1 MGLLGLLSSGYVI
14 KSISSIAEATED
26 HNSVSNNFDSD
37 NELTNMGKDN
47 INNGTSTLKESQY
60 KDKISEPGQENI
72 FTKNAKNLTDGR
84 SDKELLAEKNAKA
97 AIMARN
103 MSHNLGSHV
112 LSYTQRDIEGYLDE
126 DKEVSS
132 SYMRG
137 LRHLLKYLQERQDFI
152 ATVATARVP
161 YFLPLAFKE
170 TVFDFINPDYKAHR
184 HPTLPMV
191 DNILLNHIARS
202 ESYVHYTPGEK
213 IVGHQVLVSMYNRV
227 ERKIVRGDENQES
240 LDFIREKNYMFP
252 SGVVGRHAIM
262 SIIEN
267 LIRNAAKHEK
277 VDGDLEILMELCSH
291 KDLIRNEEPIIV
303 DSSIRNMYKQ
313 SVDGTKLDY
322 LIFSYRAA
330 DPGKVFKTINTI
342 QMDGL
347 CEEYIDEYQNATG
360 TNKGIKEIR
369 VSASWLRG
377 EIDEEK
383 YKIWDNPDKKQE
395 NKIMREL
402 APLVYVQQYDLK
414 VEDNTDT
421 YIQFIIG
428 LRKAL
433 SISIIKEGFEDG
445 LVVKM
450 QELFGEECVVYN
462 TTEEYIND
470 SFSNSAEYTIVA
482 KEEIKNKIRPLS
494 YERII
499 VYPQEIEAR
508 NRVNVL
514 CALTESF
521 TRESNIGTKIWV
533 DESSPIETNIKIVSI
548 SEEQTYVESFG
559 EDPKKQYEYLYKKH
573 LDQKS
578 EWMTF
583 VSWLKKGKLCNL
595 QFVESLTGNNS
606 TDRLVRQSSHDT
618 LWFLRQ
624 IYAMKQKVAIIDERL
639 YDMVS
644 DIEHWQR
651 ALLLKLKGIYLFKID
666 ENSGTLYGFSSHDD
680 YTNHQCVELGSIDI
694 TNDTKICFN
703 DSTNLPK
710 FDYISI
716 HQGILDKL
724 YGVNK
729 NKERREITD
738 GIFESLS
745 CHHKSPIGNGFQ
757 EGLMIHSGRSK
768 PEYSNMP
775 QKLPFIQYSALSDA
789 LFDCK
794 YTLIDLLSYAKYE

>member
-1 MGLLGLLSSGYVI
+1 MGLLGLLSSGYAI
-14 KSISSIAEATED
+14 KSISSIAEANED

-47 INNGTSTLKESQY
+47 INNGTSTLKELQY

-84 SDKELLAEKNAKA
+84 SEKELLAEKNAKA

-112 LSYTQRDIEGYLDE
+112 LSYTQRDISDCIDE
-126 DKEVSS
+126 SKDFSS

-137 LRHLLKYLQERQDFI
+137 LQHLLKYLQERQDFI

-170 TVFDFINPDYKAHR
+170 TVFDFVNPDYKAKR

-191 DNILLNHIARS
+191 DNILLKHIARS
-202 ESYVHYTPGEK
+202 ESYVHYTPGKK
-213 IVGHQVLVSMYNRV
+213 IEGHQVLVSMYNRA

-277 VDGDLEILMELCSH
+277 VDDDLEILMELCSH
-291 KDLIRNEEPIIV
+291 NDLIRNEEPIIV
-303 DSSIRNMYKQ
+303 DETIRDMYKQ

-330 DPGKVFKTINTI
+330 DPGKVSETIKSIIEN
-342 QMDGL
+342 GL
-347 CEEYIDEYQNATG
+347 CEEYIDEYQIATG

-383 YKIWDNPDKKQE
+383 YKIWDNPHKKKEDE
-395 NKIMREL
+395 NNRLL

-414 VEDNTDT
+414 TQNNTDT
-421 YIQFIIG
+421 YIQFVIG

-433 SISIIKEGFEDG
+433 SISIIKEKFEDE
-445 LVVKM
+445 VVTKM

-462 TTEEYIND
+462 TVEEYIND

-482 KEEIKNKIRPLS
+482 TEEIKNRIRIFS
-494 YERII
+494 YERILVI
-499 VYPQEIEAR
+499 PNAINLNSRHAFICQLSEKYIGNVSQEEIWIEDKTKKIR
-508 NRVNVL
+508 N
-514 CALTESF
+514 
-521 TRESNIGTKIWV
+521 
-533 DESSPIETNIKIVSI
+533 SSSETDYIRIKGKDSRA
-548 SEEQTYVESFG
+548 QMRYV
-559 EDPKKQYEYLYKKH
+559 YKKH
-573 LDQKS
+573 LEQDS
-578 EWMTF
+578 EWDDF
-583 VSWLKKGKLCNL
+583 LYALNKGKYPILE
-595 QFVESLTGNNS
+595 FIESLTGSNS
-606 TDRLVRQSSHDT
+606 TDRLVRTQRDS
-618 LWFLRQ
+618 LWFYRHM
-624 IYAMKQKVAIIDERL
+624 YAMKKKIAIIDERL

-644 DIEHWQR
+644 KQDLWQKV
-651 ALLLKLKGIYLFKID
+651 LLLKLKGIYLFKID
-666 ENSGTLYGFSSHDD
+666 ETTGILHGFSSYDD
-680 YTNHQCVELGSIDI
+680 YSKQQCVELGTIDLI
-694 TNDTKICFN
+694 NDTRLNLKN
-703 DSTNLPK
+703 NYNLPQ

-724 YGVNK
+724 YGIDK
-729 NKERREITD
+729 TKERREVTD
-738 GIFESLS
+738 GIYECLS
-745 CHHKSPIGNGFQ
+745 CHRKSPIGNGFQ
-757 EGLMIHSGRSK
+757 EGLSIHSGRSK
-768 PEYSNMP
+768 PEVSNMP

-794 YTLIDLLSYAKYE
+794 YTLINLLSYAKYE

>member
-1 MGLLGLLSSGYVI
+1 MGFLGLLASGVVL
-14 KSISSIAEATED
+14 KSISSIED
-26 HNSVSNNFDSD
+26 AIVKDYTAPNSIDLVNMQID
-37 NELTNMGKDN
+37 NMGKGN
-47 INNGTSTLKESQY
+47 FNENKGKVGESENPVEGGVKPKEKTEEKT
-60 KDKISEPGQENI
+60 KD
-72 FTKNAKNLTDGR
+72 TKLTATK

-126 DKEVSS
+126 NKEVSS

-202 ESYVHYTPGEK
+202 ESYVHYTPGET

-347 CEEYIDEYQNATG
+347 CEEYIDKYQNATG

-383 YKIWDNPDKKQE
+383 YKIWDNPHKKKE
-395 NKIMREL
+395 NENNRVL

-414 VEDNTDT
+414 TQNNTDT

-433 SISIIKEGFEDG
+433 SISIIKEGFGDG
-445 LVVKM
+445 LVVTKL
-450 QELFGEECVVYN
+450 QELFGEDCVVYN
-462 TTEEYIND
+462 TIEEYIND
-470 SFSNSAEYTIVA
+470 IFSNSAEYTIVA
-482 KEEIKNKIRPLS
+482 KEEIKNKIRMFS
-494 YERII
+494 YERLLII
-499 VYPQEIEAR
+499 PEAIDLSSKNAFICQLSEAHIGNLSQGEIWIDDKKKKIR
-508 NRVNVL
+508 NSSSEIDYIRVKGKD
-514 CALTESF
+514 S
-521 TRESNIGTKIWV
+521 RIQMK
-533 DESSPIETNIKIVSI
+533 
-548 SEEQTYVESFG
+548 YV
-559 EDPKKQYEYLYKKH
+559 YKKH
-573 LDQKS
+573 LEQLS
-578 EWMTF
+578 EWEDF
-583 VSWLKKGKLCNL
+583 IDALEEGKYPVLE
-595 QFVESLTGNNS
+595 FIESLTGSNS
-606 TDRLVRQSSHDT
+606 TDRLVRTHRDS
-618 LWFLRQ
+618 LWFYRHM
-624 IYAMKQKVAIIDERL
+624 YAMKKKIAIIDERL

-644 DIEHWQR
+644 DQDLWQR

-666 ENSGTLYGFSSHDD
+666 EVSGIMYGFSSHDD
-680 YTNHQCVELGSIDI
+680 YSNQQCVELGTIDI
-694 TNDTKICFN
+694 TNDTKICLN
-703 DSTNLPK
+703 DNISLPK

-716 HQGILDKL
+716 HQGMLDKL
-724 YGVNK
+724 YGVDK
-729 NKERREITD
+729 NKERREVTD
-738 GIFESLS
+738 GIYECLS
-745 CHHKSPIGNGFQ
+745 CHRKSPIGNGFQ
-757 EGLMIHSGRSK
+757 EGLSIHSGRSK
-768 PEYSNMP
+768 PEVSNMP

-794 YTLIDLLSYAKYE
+794 YTLINLLSYAKYE